1 MNPIRKHLQV
11 QRTGVKKREY
21 ETFSINEGIQ
31 GTSMVGA
38 SYEEYRFDAVFGA
51 RHLLNDV
58 ACHKDKVL
66 LLDLIKENVLRK
78 VCNELYGD
86 IREDL
91 YELRI
96 KLYEKNLITLANDV
110 SKIIDKTL

>member
-1 MNPIRKHLQV
+1 MNPIRKHMRA

-21 ETFSINEGIQ
+21 ETFSINEGTQ
-31 GTSMVGA
+31 GTSTVGA
-38 SYEEYRFDAVFGA
+38 TYEEYLFDARFGA
-51 RHLLNDV
+51 RHLLNDS
-58 ACHKDKVL
+58 ASLRDKELVI
-66 LLDLIKENVLRK
+66 DYIKEDILRK

-91 YELRI
+91 YKLRI